1 MSHKQVTS
9 LQKAFAAVCNFKEM
23 QNKIA
28 LAALTALITDISLI
42 KQTSFPLLLPFLH
55 VKSSQTPN
63 LLESEHVTTSVEK
76 STTYGTLISFLEKIN
91 PTQTFYR
98 LLQFNW
104 VIVHCMYHA
113 KTHVVYFTHLVKFQ

>member
-1 MSHKQVTS
+1 M
-9 LQKAFAAVCNFKEM
+9 QKAFAAVCNFKEM

>member
-1 MSHKQVTS
+1 M
-9 LQKAFAAVCNFKEM
+9 QKAFAAVCNFKEM

-42 KQTSFPLLLPFLH
+42 KQTSFPLLLPFLR

-76 STTYGTLISFLEKIN
+76 STTYGTLISF
-91 PTQTFYR
+91 
-98 LLQFNW
+98 
-104 VIVHCMYHA
+104 
-113 KTHVVYFTHLVKFQ
+113 